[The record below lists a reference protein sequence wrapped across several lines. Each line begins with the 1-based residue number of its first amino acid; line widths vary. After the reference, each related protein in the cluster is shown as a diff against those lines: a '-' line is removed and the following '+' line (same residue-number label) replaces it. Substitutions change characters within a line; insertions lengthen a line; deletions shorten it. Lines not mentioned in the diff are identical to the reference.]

1 MVPFAGLLAALEA
14 IPDPRRR
21 QGRRYPLAHLLLFSV
36 LAVLATTVMLALV
49 AGGPAWAASHSV
61 SMTDFKFTP
70 KTLTISV
77 RDSVT
82 WTNDAQ
88 DPHTSTSDSGLWDS
102 GSVSPGQSYTH
113 TFNSAGTFPYHC
125 TFHQSLG
132 IRDRGRLG
140 AQPVLPAAHL
150 VDLHAERGSFPRRQA
165 AFERTRRAAVAGA
178 GRRCH

>member
-1 MVPFAGLLAALEA
+1 VSTS
-14 IPDPRRR
+14 R
-21 QGRRYPLAHLLLFSV
+21 SV

-49 AGGPAWAASHSV
+49 TGGPAWAASHSV

-77 RDSVT
+77 GDSVT

-132 IRDRGRLG
+132 MVGTIVVQS
-140 AQPVLPAAHL
+140 APTSA
-150 VDLHAERGSFPRRQA
+150 RGSTTAGSPLPNTGSSPLTGPFVILGLLFLVSG
-165 AFERTRRAAVAGA
+165 AFVLFRLRKRAA
-178 GRRCH
+178 